1 MCAVCGYQGSGL
13 ITLGAGA
20 TLGSGAT
27 FGSEAAFGSEAE
39 KFDGIGGMMGWNDLE
54 GCVWVGMFK

>member
-1 MCAVCGYQGSGL
+1 MCVVCGYQGSGL

-20 TLGSGAT
+20 TLGSGA
-27 FGSEAAFGSEAE
+27 AFGIEAG
-39 KFDGIGGMMGWNDLE
+39 KFDGIGGMMGWNELE